1 MLARVGRAGEVLRVL
16 SHVSEPL
23 REEGTGLDL
32 DVSTQ
37 ERLAKIILE
46 SFQFAN
52 VMFSKTTDSSLRV
65 ITEAVIF
72 LARLLQFDLG
82 FPGIRTTHFRDTCEK
97 MTPVLFDLVV
107 VCT

>member
-1 MLARVGRAGEVLRVL
+1 VRVGRAGEVLRVL

-23 REEGTGLDL
+23 REEGTVLDL

-37 ERLAKIILE
+37 ERLVKIILE

-52 VMFSKTTDSSLRV
+52 AAFSKTTDQSLRV

-82 FPGIRTTHFRDTCEK
+82 FFGIRTTPFGETCEK